1 MKTLILGRTA
11 FALGVA
17 LSATNALAHHVAVDA
32 QTGESGPITVVSAD
46 TPAQG
51 SVSFG
56 TQLYVEDY
64 DAFLDEE
71 LEHFAEEGFEG
82 VHNTDTAYVAKFSAS
97 YAVLDNLTVS
107 AVLPYFIRDGI
118 REAEHD
124 HGSQG
129 HGSHGHGS
137 HGHGSA
143 GHGGGTEIH
152 TLGTAAGIGDLQIGA
167 KYRLL
172 DRREAPIGLALIA
185 GLSIPTG
192 DVRERQNDGSRFETE
207 FQPGTGSWDP
217 RAGLAV
223 SRSVGPISLDASGVY
238 TLRTE
243 GSQDTNLGDHLAFGA
258 AVSWRIGKG
267 PHVHSDGTFERHDAL
282 DLILEF
288 NGEWEE
294 RERIDGVRDLNSGGT
309 QLFLSP
315 GARFV
320 SSNGWNAYATVS
332 IPVHDDLNGIQNE
345 TDMHLKLGLVVSL

>member
-1 MKTLILGRTA
+1 MPHHAVLRDGKRESGRHHA
-11 FALGVA
+11 HGRFALRTRQHDAAGARHLLELLGFAQLGSATRLDDQAAQHLVA
-17 LSATNALAHHVAVDA
+17 L
-32 QTGESGPITVVSAD
+32 
-46 TPAQG
+46 
-51 SVSFG
+51 FCR
-56 TQLYVEDY
+56 
-64 DAFLDEE
+64 
-71 LEHFAEEGFEG
+71 
-82 VHNTDTAYVAKFSAS
+82 
-97 YAVLDNLTVS
+97 YA
-107 AVLPYFIRDGI
+107 R
-118 REAEHD
+118 
-124 HGSQG
+124 
-129 HGSHGHGS
+129 
-137 HGHGSA
+137 
-143 GHGGGTEIH
+143 
-152 TLGTAAGIGDLQIGA
+152 AGIGDLQIGA

-223 SRSVGPISLDASGVY
+223 SRSVGPISIDASGVY

>member
-1 MKTLILGRTA
+1 MKTTNLRLTA
-11 FALGVA
+11 AASLTFV
-17 LSATNALAHHVAVDA
+17 LSATSALAHHVAVDS
-32 QTGESGPITVVSAD
+32 QTGESGPITVISAD
-46 TPAQG
+46 TPKQG

-56 TQLYVEDY
+56 TELYVEDY

-82 VHNTDTAYVAKFSAS
+82 VHNTDAAYVAKFSAS
-97 YAVLDNLTVS
+97 YAVRDNLTVS
-107 AVLPYFIRDGI
+107 AALPYFIRDGI
-118 REAEHD
+118 REAEPDHAMHGHGSLG

-129 HGSHGHGS
+129 HG
-137 HGHGSA
+137 A
-143 GHGGGTEIH
+143 ATEIH

-167 KYRLL
+167 KFGLL

-207 FQPGTGSWDP
+207 FQPSTGSWDP
-217 RAGLAV
+217 KAGLAI
-223 SRSVGPISLDASGVY
+223 SRSIGPISLDASGVY
-238 TLRTE
+238 TFRTE
-243 GSQDTNLGDHLAFGA
+243 GSQDTNLGDHFAFGA
-258 AVSWRIGKG
+258 AASWRIGKG
-267 PHVHSDGTFERHDAL
+267 PHVHSDGTFERHDAF

-294 RERIDGVRDLNSGGT
+294 RERINGASNLNSGGT
-309 QLFLSP
+309 QLFISP

-332 IPVHDDLNGIQNE
+332 IPVHEDLNGIQNE
-345 TDMHLKLGLVVSL
+345 TDMRFKLGFLVSL